1 MSDAFRPSST
11 NQPISKPCFTQRSD
25 LTASPSSSH
34 LRGQFWN
41 GEEAWCNFNFT
52 RVRGTTDE
60 YSLAVNNFAPSLLNS
75 QIPLLLCVVVFEVLK
90 LLSEETLQFFDTKF

>member
-1 MSDAFRPSST
+1 MHFDQAARINLLVSLALPSALTSQPHRVAVIYAV
-11 NQPISKPCFTQRSD
+11 NSRMERRLGPISIS
-25 LTASPSSSH
+25 L
-34 LRGQFWN
+34 
-41 GEEAWCNFNFT
+41 
-52 RVRGTTDE
+52 VRGTTDE